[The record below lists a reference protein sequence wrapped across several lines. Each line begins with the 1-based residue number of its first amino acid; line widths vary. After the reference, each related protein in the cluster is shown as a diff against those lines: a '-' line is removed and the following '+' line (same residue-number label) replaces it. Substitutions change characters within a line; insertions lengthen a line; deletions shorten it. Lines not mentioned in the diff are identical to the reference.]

1 MAGSLLLL
9 SAPARAAENPPTAA
23 ELYQNSCA
31 RCHGA
36 DGHNPRLQVVFP
48 DLPDFTN
55 AKWQAAHT
63 AAEFKKVI
71 LNGGKDGMPAY
82 RGDLQGLNP
91 DKLVQYLRKFAQPAP
106 ADPAKAPLP
115 PTVAEF
121 FQNYCARCHGVDG
134 HNPALQEVFPDLPDF
149 TNAKWQAAHTA
160 AEFKKVI
167 LHGGKDGMPAYQG
180 DLQTITA
187 GELVQ
192 YLRGF
197 ARPKPKH

>member
-1 MAGSLLLL
+1 MTRKRRPTADVLGKCRIGGDRRRRLRTALVWTAGSLLLL

-71 LNGGKDGMPAY
+71 L
-82 RGDLQGLNP
+82 
-91 DKLVQYLRKFAQPAP
+91 
-106 ADPAKAPLP
+106 
-115 PTVAEF
+115 
-121 FQNYCARCHGVDG
+121 
-134 HNPALQEVFPDLPDF
+134 
-149 TNAKWQAAHTA
+149 
-160 AEFKKVI
+160 
-167 LHGGKDGMPAYQG
+167 HGGKDGMPAYQG